1 MATRAEVERLL
12 QTRDDPDAGRAF
24 GWELLGLWVL
34 TGLVL
39 LGAVGFVLLVI
50 LGAAWVVSVYGW
62 LKALAGVAAL
72 AGSWVIFHA
81 LVRMETPP
89 SQRARRAYR

>member
-1 MATRAEVERLL
+1 MRRMRA
-12 QTRDDPDAGRAF
+12 DDRSGTVF

-39 LGAVGFVLLVI
+39 LGAVGFVLLLI
-50 LGAAWVVSVYGW
+50 LGAAWVISVYGW
-62 LKALAGVAAL
+62 LKALAGVGML

-81 LVRMETPP
+81 LVRMDSAP